1 MAEDKLGRNQLDKLL
16 ANHPALELQATFALE
31 GRTHIGRLRLDFRQ
45 GSANDPDRL
54 RRKVA
59 HYGSLQGLAAAFA
72 SITAAFALD
81 SGSTVMWAITATFI
95 SSYIGLTVFRERLR
109 RRARSLRGLRQKYD
123 TWEFAHPVQRSWRVA
138 AESDETIAWL
148 VTQWMLTALEI
159 EQLEQRIREG
169 VVARKHLSPID
180 PLRAQMQ
187 VEIDTLR
194 SRRDDLRAS
203 AQIESQRI
211 SEHSQEHSDEK
222 KREALKQQ
230 RLTAIAESEAA
241 RARDLDE
248 KIRAAEQAEQER
260 LAKQERAQKWLYD
273 DPDR

>member
-16 ANHPALELQATFALE
+16 AEHPALKLQTTFDCKDRAH
-31 GRTHIGRLRLDFRQ
+31 TAKLRLDLGQDPAVLRQ
-45 GSANDPDRL
+45 GASLNVSLEAVAAVATLLAVATALSLNSLVAWILPLVVGAGLSAL
-54 RRKVA
+54 
-59 HYGSLQGLAAAFA
+59 
-72 SITAAFALD
+72 I
-81 SGSTVMWAITATFI
+81 
-95 SSYIGLTVFRERLR
+95 
-109 RRARSLRGLRQKYD
+109 ARQVGLRKRADASRQLHEKYEN
-123 TWEFAHPVQRSWRVA
+123 WEFVHPVQRSWRVA
-138 AESDETIAWL
+138 TESDETIAWL
-148 VTQWMLTALEI
+148 VTQWMLTSLEI

-169 VVARKHLSPID
+169 VVARKHLPPVD
-180 PLRAQMQ
+180 PLRTQMQ

-203 AQIESQRI
+203 AQIEAQRI
-211 SEHSQEHSDEK
+211 SEHSQEHSEAK

-241 RARDLDE
+241 SARDLDE

-273 DPDR
+273 TPDR